1 MPQMA
6 PMSWL
11 LLFLFFTI
19 MLIMINILNYY
30 LFTPKIAYKSAEETI
45 SVKTNNWKW

>member
-11 LLFLFFTI
+11 LLYIFFS
-19 MLIMINILNYY
+19 LIFIIINILNYY
-30 LFTPKIAYKSAEETI
+30 NFLKYPSQENQTIKI
-45 SVKTNNWKW
+45 KTNKLNWKW

>member
-11 LLFLFFTI
+11 LLYMYFCTLFLI
-19 MLIMINILNYY
+19 IIILNYY
-30 LFTPKIAYKSAEETI
+30 MFLYKPKKIKNKI
-45 SVKTNNWKW
+45 FQKKMNWKW